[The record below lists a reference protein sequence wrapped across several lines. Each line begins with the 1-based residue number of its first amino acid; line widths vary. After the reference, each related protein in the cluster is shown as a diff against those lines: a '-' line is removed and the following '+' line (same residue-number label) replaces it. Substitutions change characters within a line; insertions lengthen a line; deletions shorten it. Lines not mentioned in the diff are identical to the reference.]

1 MEAASVGG
9 LFHFNQACNVA
20 FWHLADNLTASPF
33 VRFWTK
39 ADNGRFWPA
48 MVCPLWYKADMPA
61 SEGKGR
67 VSNLA
72 FSLSLLRTARTAGI
86 DLPSDLPIRGR
97 QHPGGT
103 A

>member
-1 MEAASVGG
+1 VSDI
-9 LFHFNQACNVA
+9 N
-20 FWHLADNLTASPF
+20 TAVVDSLKVLDPK
-33 VRFWTK
+33 RPI
-39 ADNGRFWPA
+39 RE
-48 MVCPLWYKADMPA
+48 ADMPA